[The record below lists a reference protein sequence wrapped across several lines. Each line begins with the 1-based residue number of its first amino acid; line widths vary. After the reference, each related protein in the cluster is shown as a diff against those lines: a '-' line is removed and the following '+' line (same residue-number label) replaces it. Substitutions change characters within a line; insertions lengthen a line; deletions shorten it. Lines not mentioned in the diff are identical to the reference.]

1 MNMAPRGT
9 SGWEDRLWLQDR
21 AGAFSDSSLLVL
33 LFLSWTSFIHFSFAH
48 SSVRLYMGQACP
60 NHWQLFMDA
69 VTVTVL
75 LCNKG
80 NQTAR
85 DFSYLSFRFSTS
97 IRTEFHYP
105 LADFIEGC
113 APGAGPGRDSMTL
126 TLTQNYWKMAKK
138 KRGFRNM
145 CCLVCNPSTG
155 SRGRRI
161 RGWKLSSEVEDSS
174 SATQCVW
181 SQPTLHET

>member
-33 LFLSWTSFIHFSFAH
+33 LFFSWTSFIHFSFAH

-80 NQTAR
+80 NQAAR

-138 KRGFRNM
+138 KKED
-145 CCLVCNPSTG
+145 LE
-155 SRGRRI
+155 I
-161 RGWKLSSEVEDSS
+161 RVVLFVIPALEVEAGGSEAES
-174 SATQCVW
+174 CLQRLKVHL
-181 SQPTLHET
+181 QLHSEF